1 MRKITR
7 FRCALI
13 VFAVAIAAA
22 SLIMVDLFGS
32 RVSAQSPLSSVIVEL
47 RGDPVVV
54 AKARAQAAGQSF
66 NADSYRQQVLAEQQ
80 QFLQRLTLAGIPYRI
95 SSVNAPNGPITA
107 TIEFRYNY
115 VFNGIALEVPAQSLQ
130 VLRSIQGVQAVHPN
144 EPIAP
149 NLDYSISYTRAPQ
162 LYGTPPR
169 LTGFDTLNTGGI
181 EGDGIYIAV
190 IDTGVDWSHEMFG
203 GDPTPPQF
211 GVAPPIAAAGPNRKV
226 VYYLNLTAGAVGDD
240 FGHGTHVA
248 GDAAGYRG
256 LAPGEDGIPG
266 TADDVPVHGAAPQA
280 KIMAY
285 KVLSAVG
292 SGAVASIVAG
302 IEDAVQ
308 PRTINGQPKPV
319 AHVINLSLG
328 AAGGPDSAASIA
340 ADNAA
345 LAGAVV
351 VASAGNAGLGTP
363 ENQAAGLGT
372 IGQPAAA
379 RRAIAIGANN
389 DPGPLP
395 EDFVGD
401 RIFDNGRP
409 LDLTDVLDPESI
421 NRDTTGAVDGTGKPL
436 AAGQRTNIP
445 MKQVAGGP
453 LIANPLA
460 QYYVFCGSVTTAADV
475 PDSVA
480 GRIAIARPSGAF
492 GTVVNS
498 IAAKG
503 AAAAL
508 IIRPDLAA
516 ITAGHSLIP
525 SWSIAETDARYLLDL
540 LSSSDSNGIDPAKG
554 VLSEFPIRVRLG
566 EYTPAMA
573 TFSSRGPVEGFGQ
586 VKPDITAP
594 GVQILSAT
602 VPAGGVEVAVVGF
615 ATMFDPTR
623 YKSANGT
630 SFSGP
635 IAAGCAA
642 LIKQKHPTWTPS
654 MVRAALVNTATNLRQ
669 PSGSP
674 LEAGT
679 NSINEQG
686 GGLIDAYAAANAKA
700 LMGVGQPGPTGQ
712 PQGRTFGITCTASP
726 TSPVCV
732 SAGNPDFTPS
742 YSFGVVPIAGVIGT
756 ATLSQTVKIHDV
768 TGGGGAGSYQLSVEP
783 VRTVDQSSFRVSTT
797 DPGGNPISSIT
808 VPAGGSASFVVKTV
822 VSGESI
828 SNLTQAQWYVTAN
841 RSDGGQ
847 RLRMPF
853 YYRAESPTATMTA
866 PVLNSAS
873 EAEVSGAPP
882 IDINGNYALSYSI
895 AGSAPA
901 KFRIEEQRDGG
912 SFAVLADV
920 PASQTSFSITGRGN
934 GAYTYRVAGLFTVQH
949 GLLKGPYSA
958 TQTVQVDRRLESD
971 VTSMIQTAISNVS
984 FAGTVFEFD
993 QTLKNTTPGTSILPP
1008 LRLNIT
1014 AIQSGSGTVRVSN
1027 ADDGG
1032 NGESSTALF
1041 DYSNT
1046 LGADRVLS
1054 PSEISG
1060 SRHLKFSDPAG
1071 EMFTFTA
1078 VIKGN
1083 FPDPA
1088 FATMS
1093 AAGDASRARKLKLRM
1108 RFRADP
1114 ATRSVGRMDQ

>member
-1 MRKITR
+1 MIRTTR
-7 FRCALI
+7 FRCLLLI
-13 VFAVAIAAA
+13 LAVAIAAGW
-22 SLIMVDLFGS
+22 LLTGPGVFTPQ
-32 RVSAQSPLSSVIVEL
+32 VNAQSPFASIIVEL

-66 NADSYRQQVLAEQQ
+66 NADSYRQQVIAEQQ
-80 QFLQRLTLAGIPYRI
+80 QFLQSLTLAGVPYRV
-95 SSVNAPNGPITA
+95 SSVNAPNGPITP

-115 VFNGIALEVPAQSLQ
+115 VFNGIALEVPAQSLSILAAIQ
-130 VLRSIQGVQAVHPN
+130 DVLTIHPN
-144 EPIAP
+144 EPIRP
-149 NLDYSISYTRAPQ
+149 NLDYAIGYTRAPQ
-162 LYGTPPR
+162 LYGNPPR
-169 LTGFDTLNTGGI
+169 LTGFDTLNTGGL

-256 LAPGEDGIPG
+256 FAPGEDGIPG

-308 PRTINGQPKPV
+308 PRTITGQPKPV

-328 AAGGPDSAASIA
+328 AAGGPDSASSIA

-345 LAGAVV
+345 LAGTVV
-351 VASAGNAGLGTP
+351 VASAGNSGLGTP
-363 ENQAAGLGT
+363 EQQAAGLGT
-372 IGQPAAA
+372 VGQPAAA
-379 RRAIAIGANN
+379 RRAIAVAANS

-395 EDFVGD
+395 EDVVGD
-401 RIFDNGRP
+401 RVFDNGRP
-409 LDLTDVLDPESI
+409 LDLTDVLDPASI
-421 NRDTTGAVDGTGKPL
+421 NRNTTGAVDGTGKPL
-436 AAGQRTNIP
+436 AVGQRANIP

-460 QYYVFCGSVTTAADV
+460 QYYVFCGAVTTAADV

-503 AAAAL
+503 AVAAL
-508 IIRPDLAA
+508 IIRPDLAP
-516 ITAGHSLIP
+516 ITAVHSLIP
-525 SWSIAETDARYLLDL
+525 AWSIAETDARYLLDL
-540 LSSSDSNGIDPAKG
+540 LSSTDSNGVDPAKG
-554 VLSEFPIRVRLG
+554 VLSDFPIRFRLG
-566 EYTPAMA
+566 EYSPAMA
-573 TFSSRGPVEGFGQ
+573 TFSSRGPVDGFGQ

-615 ATMFDPTR
+615 AAMFDPTR

-642 LIKQKHPTWTPS
+642 LIKQKHPDWTPS

-669 PSGSP
+669 PNGSP
-674 LEAGT
+674 LADGT

-686 GGLIDAYAAANAKA
+686 GGLVDAYAAANAKA

-712 PQGRTFGITCTASP
+712 PQGRTFGVTCIGSP
-726 TSPVCV
+726 TAPVCV

-742 YSFGVVPIAGVIGT
+742 YSFGVVPIANVIGV
-756 ATLSQTVKIHDV
+756 ATISQTVKIYDV
-768 TGGGGAGSYQLSVEP
+768 TGGAGAGSYQLTVEP
-783 VRTVDQSSFRVSTT
+783 VRAVDQSGFRVSTT
-797 DPGGNPISSIT
+797 DAAGNSISSVT
-808 VPAGGSASFVVKTV
+808 VPAGGSASFNVKTEV
-822 VSGESI
+822 NGEMAA
-828 SNLTQAQWYVTAN
+828 NLTQAQWYVSAI

-853 YYRAESPTATMTA
+853 YYRAVTPAATMTS
-866 PVLNSAS
+866 PSLNTPSDT
-873 EAEVSGAPP
+873 EVSGAPL
-882 IDINGNYALSYSI
+882 IDINGSYSLSYSI
-895 AGSAPA
+895 AGSTPS
-901 KFRIEEQRDGG
+901 KFRIEEQKDGG
-912 SFAVLADV
+912 PFTVLADV
-920 PASQTSFSITGRGN
+920 PASQSSFAITGRGN
-934 GAYTYRVAGLFTVQH
+934 GLYNYRVAGLYAVQY
-949 GLLKGPYSA
+949 GLLKGSYSG
-958 TQTVQVDRRLESD
+958 TQTVQVDRRIESD
-971 VTSMIQTAISNVS
+971 VTSMIQTAVSNVS
-984 FAGTVFEFD
+984 FAATIFEFG
-993 QTLKNTTPGTSILPP
+993 QTLKNTTAGTSILPP
-1008 LRLNIT
+1008 LRFSIT
-1014 AIQSGSGTVRVSN
+1014 AIQSTTGTVRVSN
-1027 ADDGG
+1027 ADNGG
-1032 NGESSTALF
+1032 NGVASAALF

-1046 LGADRVLS
+1046 LGADRALT
-1054 PSEISG
+1054 PGEISG
-1060 SRHLKFSDPAG
+1060 TRHLRFSDPAG
-1071 EMFTFTA
+1071 ELFTFTA

-1088 FATMS
+1088 FQSMS
-1093 AAGDASRARKLKLRM
+1093 VSNSNSGRRLRIKLR
-1108 RFRADP
+1108 FVADP
-1114 ATRSVGRMDQ
+1114 ATRSVGLISE